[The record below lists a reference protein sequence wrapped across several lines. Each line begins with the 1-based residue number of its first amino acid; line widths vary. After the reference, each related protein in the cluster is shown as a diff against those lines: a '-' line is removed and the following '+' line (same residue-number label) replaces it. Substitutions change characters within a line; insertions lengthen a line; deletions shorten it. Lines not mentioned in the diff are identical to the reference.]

1 LSKVYQYMK
10 GLISMNLSAYEK
22 YLEICFHQDE
32 EPIPYP
38 EWLQMRAENIESM

>member
-10 GLISMNLSAYEK
+10 GLISMNLSDYEK